1 MSLYTKNPQLK
12 TIEFVSSYTDEVIE
26 LEVERAMYD
35 NGQNAILLYFEGE
48 PYMTAT
54 VRVNVPGEAYYPI
67 DEETDVVIK
76 NYSENQ
82 GILEALVEGGIIEKP
97 HATIGMNFV
106 TLYVAKFSKLFLENA

>member
-35 NGQNAILLYFEGE
+35 NGQNAISLYFEGE

-54 VRVNVPGEAYYPI
+54 VAVNGVYPI
-67 DEETDVVIK
+67 EENDVVIK
-76 NYSENQ
+76 NYSENT
-82 GILEALVEGGIIEKP
+82 GILEALVAGGIIEEP

-106 TLYVAKFSKLFLENA
+106 TLYVAKLKN

>member
-35 NGQNAILLYFEGE
+35 NGHDNGQNAILLYFEGE

-54 VRVNVPGEAYYPI
+54 VRVNVPGGAYYPI

-76 NYSENQ
+76 NYGENA
-82 GILEALVEGGIIEKP
+82 GILEALVAGGIIEEP

-106 TLYVAKFSKLFLENA
+106 TLYVAKLKN

>member
-26 LEVERAMYD
+26 LELEITKYR
-35 NGQNAILLYFEGE
+35 NGQNAISLYFEGE

-54 VRVNVPGEAYYPI
+54 VAVNGVYPI
-67 DEETDVVIK
+67 EENDVVIK
-76 NYSENQ
+76 NYSENT
-82 GILEALVEGGIIEKP
+82 GILEALVASGIIEEP

-106 TLYVAKFSKLFLENA
+106 TLYVAKLKN

>member
-26 LEVERAMYD
+26 LELEITKYR
-35 NGQNAILLYFEGE
+35 NGQNAISLYFEGE

-54 VRVNVPGEAYYPI
+54 VAVNGVYPI

-82 GILEALVEGGIIEKP
+82 GILEALVAGGIIEEP

-106 TLYVAKFSKLFLENA
+106 TLYVAKLKN

>member
-1 MSLYTKNPQLK
+1 MSLYTKNPDLK
-12 TIEFVSSYTDEVIE
+12 TIKFVPSYSGEVTE
-26 LEVERAMYD
+26 LEVERAMYA
-35 NGQNAILLYFEGE
+35 NGQNAILLYEEGQ

-54 VRVNVPGEAYYPI
+54 VKVNVPGEAYYPI

-82 GILEALVEGGIIEKP
+82 GILEALVEGGIIEEP

-106 TLYVAKFSKLFLENA
+106 TLYVCKLK

>member
-12 TIEFVSSYTDEVIE
+12 TIKFESSYTDEVIE

-54 VRVNVPGEAYYPI
+54 VAVNVPGEAVYPI
-67 DEETDVVIK
+67 EGDDVVIK
-76 NYSENQ
+76 NYSENT
-82 GILEALVEGGIIEKP
+82 GILEALVGGGIIEKP

-106 TLYVAKFSKLFLENA
+106 TLYVAKLKN

>member
-26 LEVERAMYD
+26 LELEITKYR
-35 NGQNAILLYFEGE
+35 NGQNAISLYFEGE

-54 VRVNVPGEAYYPI
+54 VAVNVPGEAVYPI
-67 DEETDVVIK
+67 EENDVVIK
-76 NYSENQ
+76 NYSENA
-82 GILEALVEGGIIEKP
+82 GILEALVAGGIIEEP

-106 TLYVAKFSKLFLENA
+106 TLYVAKLKN